1 VSLVQLGVWLSGA
14 VDDRFV
20 VPKHVAH
27 VSDWNA
33 EVSQCSSKRPQ
44 VLAEMYS
51 LPYVAVLTVACFL
64 EYQSIGNLF
73 RK

>member
-1 VSLVQLGVWLSGA
+1 MQLGVWLSGA
-14 VDDRFV
+14 VDNRFV
-20 VPKHVAH
+20 VSKHVAH

-33 EVSQCSSKRPQ
+33 CNVVHRSTIWLTQ

-64 EYQSIGNLF
+64 EYQLIGNLF